1 MHSFEACEQSLRPA
15 ERGMWAMVTDTVA
28 RQAIEEMLQLC
39 SMQIDPQSIKQFDQ
53 MENGND
59 NRL

>member
-1 MHSFEACEQSLRPA
+1 
-15 ERGMWAMVTDTVA
+15 MWAMVTDTVA